1 MDERQKNLDEFFR
14 NNKSSRKKKEKD
26 SKQIDAYFD
35 DVSQQKSKR
44 TFSDKVVEFFRII
57 SFKNK
62 FDENKVSTN
71 KKRTEIIKS
80 THMRKRWYSVRDFF
94 VRRFS
99 FEAGVDIL
107 DDTSVLFR
115 KNIVILNIITI
126 TNIVFLLFTL
136 IGSDGLNQRINII
149 VTFVIGLIMVISGRS
164 IGGIIREKPTT
175 LHKQQMG
182 QYLSGIYILMMAIA
196 VYIKLRLTLGDSL
209 EGGFFSITQ
218 AGYSLIYFSL
228 VVIALYQD
236 PKLLNVVFKVTIVA
250 MTIIHVVVMYPIYLH
265 ANDFVE
271 LWDYVKGAIIT
282 DLLLRTLVLA
292 IFMIGLYSTVKI
304 SEDINI
310 KRKQELV
317 KRRKME
323 KDFKDVVSDVF
334 DVISVYKQRGEDLAE
349 RHYAES
355 AKRVAKLAGELGG
368 FLGYSSKLCQEIY
381 DFSTI
386 HIDKRELLNVDE
398 YDDKEQLNE
407 SDYKSIRQKTI
418 VGSIIIKR
426 LQLDK
431 KAEDIVRAHFEKT
444 VGKDFIKEMNGI
456 QNNRESQVI
465 LLSHIYDILRQ
476 ERNYKKK
483 LNHQRTIDLI
493 KYEFN
498 EYFDPQIIDRFV
510 KYEVEF
516 ESTYHD
522 LLEE

>member
-1 MDERQKNLDEFFR
+1 MDERQKSLDEFFR
-14 NNKSSRKKKEKD
+14 DTKSKRRIKD
-26 SKQIDAYFD
+26 QDNKQIDAYFN
-35 DVSQQKSKR
+35 DVSQKKTKK
-44 TFSDKVVEFFRII
+44 TFSDKVVEFLKII
-57 SFKNK
+57 TFKNK

-71 KKRTEIIKS
+71 KKRTEILNSTKNKWYNIK
-80 THMRKRWYSVRDFF
+80 DFF
-94 VRRFS
+94 VKRFS

-107 DDTSVLFR
+107 DDTSVLYR
-115 KNIVILNIITI
+115 KNVVIQNIITI

-136 IGSDGLNQRINII
+136 IGSDGLQRRINII
-149 VTFVIGLIMVISGRS
+149 VTFIIALIMVISGRS
-164 IGGIIREKPTT
+164 IGHMIKEKPTT

-196 VYIKLRLTLGDSL
+196 VYIKLRLTLGNSL

-236 PKLLNVVFKVTIVA
+236 PKLLNVVFKVTIIA
-250 MTIIHVVVMYPIYLH
+250 MTIIHVVVMYPIYDY
-265 ANDFVE
+265 ASNFTE
-271 LWDYVKGAIIT
+271 LWNYIKGPILTDII
-282 DLLLRTLVLA
+282 LRTLILA
-292 IFMIGLYSTVKI
+292 VFMIGLYSTVKI

-334 DVISVYKQRGEDLAE
+334 DVISVYKQRGEDIAE
-349 RHYAES
+349 KNYQQA
-355 AKRVAKLAGELGG
+355 AKRVAKVAGELGG

-381 DFSTI
+381 EFSTI
-386 HIDKRELLNVDE
+386 HVDKRDVLNIDE
-398 YDDKEQLNE
+398 YDGKEQLNE
-407 SDYKSIRQKTI
+407 TDYKKIRQKTI
-418 VGSIIIKR
+418 IGSIIIKR

-431 KAEDIVRAHFEKT
+431 KGEDIVRAHFEKT
-444 VGKDFIKEMNGI
+444 VNKDFIKEMNGI

-483 LNHQRTIDLI
+483 LNHQRAIDLI
-493 KYEFN
+493 KFEFN

-510 KYEVEF
+510 RYQAEF
-516 ESTYHD
+516 ESVYHD

>member
-1 MDERQKNLDEFFR
+1 MMDDRQKTLDEFFR
-14 NNKSSRKKKEKD
+14 SHKSPRKKKDRD
-26 SKQIDAYFD
+26 SKQIDAYFN
-35 DVSQQKSKR
+35 DVSHKKSKK

-57 SFKNK
+57 SFKNR

-80 THMRKRWYSVRDFF
+80 SRKHWYGIKNFF
-94 VRRFS
+94 VKRFS

-107 DDTSVLFR
+107 DDTSVLYR
-115 KNIVILNIITI
+115 KNIVIQNIIII

-164 IGGIIREKPTT
+164 IGSVIKDKPTT
-175 LHKQQMG
+175 YHKQIMG

-196 VYIKLRLTLGDSL
+196 VYIKLRLTLGNSL

-236 PKLLNVVFKVTIVA
+236 PKLLNVVFKVTIIA
-250 MTIIHVVVMYPIYLH
+250 MTIIHVVIMYPIYNY
-265 ANDFVE
+265 ANDFAQ
-271 LWDYVKGAIIT
+271 LWNYIKGPILT
-282 DLLLRTLVLA
+282 DVILRTLILA
-292 IFMIGLYSTVKI
+292 IFMIALYSTVKI

-310 KRKQELV
+310 KRKKELV

-334 DVISVYKQRGEDLAE
+334 DVITVYKQRGEDIAE
-349 RHYAES
+349 QNYADA
-355 AKRVAKLAGELGG
+355 AKRTAKMAGELGA

-381 DFSTI
+381 EFSTI
-386 HIDKRELLNVDE
+386 HIDKRDVLNIED
-398 YDDKEQLNE
+398 YDSKNQLNE
-407 SDYKSIRQKTI
+407 ADYKEIRKKTI
-418 VGSIIIKR
+418 IGSIIIKR

-431 KAEDIVRAHFEKT
+431 KGEDIVRAHFEKT
-444 VGKDFIKEMNGI
+444 VNKDFIKEMNGI

-510 KYEVEF
+510 RYESEF

>member
-1 MDERQKNLDEFFR
+1 
-14 NNKSSRKKKEKD
+14 
-26 SKQIDAYFD
+26 
-35 DVSQQKSKR
+35 
-44 TFSDKVVEFFRII
+44 
-57 SFKNK
+57 
-62 FDENKVSTN
+62 
-71 KKRTEIIKS
+71 
-80 THMRKRWYSVRDFF
+80 
-94 VRRFS
+94 
-99 FEAGVDIL
+99 
-107 DDTSVLFR
+107 
-115 KNIVILNIITI
+115 
-126 TNIVFLLFTL
+126 
-136 IGSDGLNQRINII
+136 RINII
-149 VTFVIGLIMVISGRS
+149 VTFVIGLIMVIAGQS
-164 IGGIIREKPTT
+164 IGSIIKEKPTT

-182 QYLSGIYILMMAIA
+182 QYLSGIYVLMMAIA

-236 PKLLNVVFKVTIVA
+236 PKLLNVIFKITIVA
-250 MTIIHVVVMYPIYLH
+250 MTIIHVVVMYPVYRY
-265 ANDFVE
+265 ANDFVQ
-271 LWDYVKGAIIT
+271 LWDYIKGPILT
-282 DLLLRTLVLA
+282 DLILRTLILA

-334 DVISVYKQRGEDLAE
+334 DVISVYKQRGEDIAE
-349 RHYAES
+349 RQYAES
-355 AKRVAKLAGELGG
+355 AKRVAKIAGELGG
-368 FLGYSSKLCQEIY
+368 FLGYSSKLCQEIFE
-381 DFSTI
+381 FSTI
-386 HIDKRELLNVDE
+386 HIDKRDILNVDE
-398 YDDKEQLNE
+398 YDSKEQLNE
-407 SDYKSIRQKTI
+407 ADYKSIRQKTI

-444 VGKDFIKEMNGI
+444 VSRDFIKEMNGI

-498 EYFDPQIIDRFV
+498 EYFDPQIIDRFI
-510 KYEVEF
+510 KYEAEF

>member
-1 MDERQKNLDEFFR
+1 MDDRQKSLDEFFR
-14 NNKSSRKKKEKD
+14 NNQSSKSRKDKD
-26 SKQIDAYFD
+26 SKQIDDYFEQ
-35 DVSQQKSKR
+35 VYEKSGKKS
-44 TFSDKVVEFFRII
+44 FSDKIVEFFRLI

-62 FDENKVSTN
+62 FDENKVSSN
-71 KKRTEIIKS
+71 KKRTEIIKN
-80 THMRKRWYSVRDFF
+80 TKVRRRWYSIRDFF
-94 VRRFS
+94 VKKFS

-107 DDTSVLFR
+107 DDTSVLHR
-115 KNIVILNIITI
+115 KNIVIQNIITI

-136 IGSDGLNQRINII
+136 IGSDGLNQRTNII
-149 VTFVIGLIMVISGRS
+149 VTFIIGLIMVISGHS
-164 IGGIIREKPTT
+164 IGNIIKDRPTT
-175 LHKQQMG
+175 LHKQQMA
-182 QYLSGIYILMMAIA
+182 QYLSGVYILMMAIA
-196 VYIKLRLTLGDSL
+196 VYIKLRLTLGQSL

-236 PKLLNVVFKVTIVA
+236 PKLLNVVFKVTIIF
-250 MTIIHVVVMYPIYLH
+250 MTIIHVVVMYPVYLH
-265 ANDFVE
+265 ANDFVM
-271 LWDYVKGAIIT
+271 LWDYIKGAILT
-282 DLLLRTLVLA
+282 DIILRTLILA
-292 IFMIGLYSTVKI
+292 IFMIALYSTVKI

-310 KRKQELV
+310 KRKQELI

-334 DVISVYKQRGEDLAE
+334 DVISVYKQRGEDIAE
-349 RHYAES
+349 KQYAFA

-368 FLGYSSKLCQEIY
+368 FLGYSSRLCQEIH

-386 HIDKRELLNVDE
+386 HIDKRDILNIEE
-398 YDDKEQLNE
+398 YDGKEQLNE
-407 SDYKSIRQKTI
+407 ADYKSIRQKTI
-418 VGSIIIKR
+418 IGSVIIKR

-444 VGKDFIKEMNGI
+444 VNKDFIKEMNGV

-476 ERNYKKK
+476 NRNYKKK
-483 LNHQRTIDLI
+483 LNHQRAIDLI
-493 KYEFN
+493 KFEFN
-498 EYFDPQIIDRFV
+498 EYFDPQIVDRFV
-510 KYEVEF
+510 KYEAEF

>member
-80 THMRKRWYSVRDFF
+80 THMRKRWYSVKDFF

-368 FLGYSSKLCQEIY
+368 FLGYSSKLCQEIH

>member
-80 THMRKRWYSVRDFF
+80 THMRKRWYSVKDFF

>member
-1 MDERQKNLDEFFR
+1 MDDRQKTLDEFFR
-14 NNKSSRKKKEKD
+14 NNKSKRKKKEKD
-26 SKQIDAYFD
+26 SKQIDEYFN
-35 DVSQQKSKR
+35 DVSQQKSKK
-44 TFSDKVVEFFRII
+44 TFSDKVVEFFRLI

-62 FDENKVSTN
+62 FDENKVSSN

-80 THMRKRWYSVRDFF
+80 THLRKRWYHIKDYFIRK
-94 VRRFS
+94 FS

-115 KNIVILNIITI
+115 KNIVIQNIITI

-149 VTFVIGLIMVISGRS
+149 VTFVIGLIMVIAGQS
-164 IGGIIREKPTT
+164 IGSIIKEKPTT

-182 QYLSGIYILMMAIA
+182 QYLSGIYVLMMAIA

-236 PKLLNVVFKVTIVA
+236 PKLLNVIFKITIVA
-250 MTIIHVVVMYPIYLH
+250 MTIIHVVVMYPVYRY
-265 ANDFVE
+265 ANDFVQ
-271 LWDYVKGAIIT
+271 LWDYIKGPILT
-282 DLLLRTLVLA
+282 DLILRTLILA

-334 DVISVYKQRGEDLAE
+334 DVISVYKQRGEDIAE
-349 RHYAES
+349 RQYAES
-355 AKRVAKLAGELGG
+355 AKRVAKIAGELGG
-368 FLGYSSKLCQEIY
+368 FLGYSSKLCQEIFE
-381 DFSTI
+381 FSTI
-386 HIDKRELLNVDE
+386 HIDKRDILNVDE
-398 YDDKEQLNE
+398 YDSKEQLNE
-407 SDYKSIRQKTI
+407 ADYKSIRQKTI

-444 VGKDFIKEMNGI
+444 VSRDFIKEMNGI

-498 EYFDPQIIDRFV
+498 EYFDPQIIDRFI
-510 KYEVEF
+510 KYEAEF